1 VWCSTFHRRS
11 TSLLPTLQHSRISRI
26 MAATTTNVT
35 GPTDLSSLSNFA
47 AIRTEHIQLDWT
59 IDWTK
64 QLIHGSATL
73 TMKPTK
79 SGIDR
84 VVLDTSY
91 LDISGIKVDG
101 EAVKVRVGRYD
112 DRTSTELMVN
122 L

>member
-1 VWCSTFHRRS
+1 
-11 TSLLPTLQHSRISRI
+11 

-35 GPTDLSSLSNFA
+35 RPTDLSSLSNFA
-47 AIRTEHIQLDWT
+47 DIRTEHIQLDWT